1 VNDGNERDYG
11 YLRKTLV
18 VLSIID
24 RFLLRSIFTFAE
36 TNTPTSM
43 KKWFFIFCVSLSS
56 LAFGQ
61 EGQGATLHSSRYIFS
76 PSGFNLP
83 KDSIYLNWI
92 GPLLDVQFAPTENI
106 TLGIG
111 TPAFAGVYVNGG
123 YSLTLNENA
132 TAKVGAL
139 YGMPT
144 IGQASFGL
152 PFAVVTLGQPNAN
165 FTFGVGYGFGTGD
178 FAGELDGVAI
188 NFAGYKDF
196 GGKTGLLF
204 ESWYLPEIETYL
216 IAPAFRIYT
225 KRDRR
230 YWNIGFLGARYSYQE
245 TDYPILGYDTN
256 FDGVVDVTQ
265 QPSNPNYYTIYDYD
279 NPIIERFWDT
289 FRFPIFSYAMYF

>member
-1 VNDGNERDYG
+1 
-11 YLRKTLV
+11 
-18 VLSIID
+18 
-24 RFLLRSIFTFAE
+24 
-36 TNTPTSM
+36 M
-43 KKWFFIFCVSLSS
+43 KKWMFLAGLLTTMV
-56 LAFGQ
+56 AFGQ
-61 EGQGATLHSSRYIFS
+61 NGQGATLHSSRYIFS
-76 PSGFNLP
+76 PSGYSLP

-92 GPLLDVQFAPTENI
+92 GPLLDVQFAPTENL

-111 TPAFAGVYVNGG
+111 TPAFLGVYVNGG
-123 YSLTLNENA
+123 YSMKVNDYT

-152 PFAVVTLGQPNAN
+152 PFAVVTMGQPDAN
-165 FTFGVGYGFGTGD
+165 FTFGAGYGFGTGD
-178 FAGELDGVAI
+178 FAGDLDGLAL
-188 NFAGYKDF
+188 NLAGYKDF

-216 IAPAFRIYT
+216 VAPAFRIYT

-230 YWNIGFLGARYSYQE
+230 YWNIGFLGARYSYE
-245 TDYPILGYDTN
+245 RVTGYPLLGYDTN

-265 QPSNPNYYTIYDYD
+265 QPSDPNYTIIYDYD